1 MEMKGAIFDMDGLL
15 FDTENIYQETW
26 NELAAENG
34 VTLGIDFVGDICGT
48 SGAHMCRV
56 LEKHYGVADGSVI
69 MEECMKRVRQK
80 LKVHVPK
87 KSGAERIVKTF
98 CDKGIRLAVA
108 SSSYPEQIA
117 SNLKLAGMREYFD
130 AVVSGK
136 EVKHGKPAPDIF
148 LLAAERIH
156 CTPETCYVFEDSENG
171 IRAGKAAGCTAIMIP
186 DVLAP
191 SEEIKKF
198 VDGIY
203 ESLDEF
209 TEEVLEKIPNVWIAN
224 YNCPGQIVITGLTN
238 EVQQASLAL
247 KEAGAKRV
255 VELKVS
261 GPFHSL
267 LLKPAG
273 EALLK
278 EMESMS
284 FSTLQVPYVANAT
297 AEIVTDSK
305 KISTFFAKGIYSS
318 VRWQQSIETMLENGV
333 DTFVEIGP
341 GKTLAGFMRKIAPKA
356 TVYNVSSFEDAIAL
370 EKCLSKA

>member
-1 MEMKGAIFDMDGLL
+1 MKY
-15 FDTENIYQETW
+15 E
-26 NELAAENG
+26 AA
-34 VTLGIDFVGDICGT
+34 VLRCTPTISPAARAVAPATKKRISSDC
-48 SGAHMCRV
+48 CRV
-56 LEKHYGVADGSVI
+56 VSLLRRSYMSHPNHFSLARTAPNIFRAQKIYGKNFPEIANTI
-69 MEECMKRVRQK
+69 I
-80 LKVHVPK
+80 K
-87 KSGAERIVKTF
+87 KI
-98 CDKGIRLAVA
+98 
-108 SSSYPEQIA
+108 
-117 SNLKLAGMREYFD
+117 
-130 AVVSGK
+130 
-136 EVKHGKPAPDIF
+136 
-148 LLAAERIH
+148 
-156 CTPETCYVFEDSENG
+156 
-171 IRAGKAAGCTAIMIP
+171 
-186 DVLAP
+186 
-191 SEEIKKF
+191 EEIL
-198 VDGIY
+198 
-203 ESLDEF
+203 ESFE
-209 TEEVLEKIPNVWIAN
+209 NVWIAN

-284 FSTLQVPYVANAT
+284 FSPLQVPYIANAT

-356 TVYNVSSFEDAIAL
+356 TVYNVSSFEDATAL

>member
-1 MEMKGAIFDMDGLL
+1 MRKGHVMSKLAFIFPGQGAQKAGMGKDFYENSEAARSFFDQAQKILDFDLKEMCFGEHEELNLTEYTQPCMVSVCLAIVRELKKRGINPDITAGLSL
-15 FDTENIYQETW
+15 GEYAAVAAAGGM
-26 NELAAENG
+26 NELDAIKLVRRRGILMQSTVPAGEGAMAA
-34 VTLGIDFVGDICGT
+34 VLGLD
-48 SGAHMCRV
+48 A
-56 LEKHYGVADGSVI
+56 
-69 MEECMKRVRQK
+69 
-80 LKVHVPK
+80 K
-87 KSGAERIVKTF
+87 KI
-98 CDKGIRLAVA
+98 
-108 SSSYPEQIA
+108 
-117 SNLKLAGMREYFD
+117 
-130 AVVSGK
+130 
-136 EVKHGKPAPDIF
+136 
-148 LLAAERIH
+148 
-156 CTPETCYVFEDSENG
+156 
-171 IRAGKAAGCTAIMIP
+171 
-186 DVLAP
+186 
-191 SEEIKKF
+191 EEIL
-198 VDGIY
+198 
-203 ESLDEF
+203 ESFE
-209 TEEVLEKIPNVWIAN
+209 NVWIAN

-284 FSTLQVPYVANAT
+284 FSPLQVPYVANAT
-297 AEIVTDSK
+297 AEIVEDSK

-356 TVYNVSSFEDAIAL
+356 TVYNVSSFEDVTAL

>member
-1 MEMKGAIFDMDGLL
+1 MNEKTVGMLAKFTGVSVHTIKYYEKIGLL
-15 FDTENIYQETW
+15 SSTRREHSNYRSYDIRACTDIY
-26 NELAAENG
+26 
-34 VTLGIDFVGDICGT
+34 
-48 SGAHMCRV
+48 
-56 LEKHYGVADGSVI
+56 
-69 MEECMKRVRQK
+69 ECMKYK
-80 LKVHVPK
+80 NLGFALKEVGNLIKEADSEAIDNLLK
-87 KSGAERIVKTF
+87 KRLEEIDASLSELQELKKR
-98 CDKGIRLAVA
+98 GINPDITAGLSLGEYAAVA
-108 SSSYPEQIA
+108 
-117 SNLKLAGMREYFD
+117 
-130 AVVSGK
+130 
-136 EVKHGKPAPDIF
+136 
-148 LLAAERIH
+148 
-156 CTPETCYVFEDSENG
+156 
-171 IRAGKAAGCTAIMIP
+171 AAGGMNELDAIKLVRRRGILMQSTVP
-186 DVLAP
+186 AGEGAMAAVLGLDAKKI
-191 SEEIKKF
+191 EEIL
-198 VDGIY
+198 
-203 ESLDEF
+203 ESFE
-209 TEEVLEKIPNVWIAN
+209 NVWIAN

-284 FSTLQVPYVANAT
+284 FSPLQVPYIANAT

>member
-1 MEMKGAIFDMDGLL
+1 MSKLAFIFPGQGAQKAGMGKDFYENSEAVRSFFDQAQKILDFDLKEMCFGEHEELNLTEYTQPCMVSVCLAIVRELKKRGINPDITAGLSL
-15 FDTENIYQETW
+15 GEYAAVAAAGGM
-26 NELAAENG
+26 NELDAIKLVRRRGILMQSTVPAGEGAMAA
-34 VTLGIDFVGDICGT
+34 VLGLD
-48 SGAHMCRV
+48 A
-56 LEKHYGVADGSVI
+56 
-69 MEECMKRVRQK
+69 
-80 LKVHVPK
+80 K
-87 KSGAERIVKTF
+87 KI
-98 CDKGIRLAVA
+98 
-108 SSSYPEQIA
+108 
-117 SNLKLAGMREYFD
+117 
-130 AVVSGK
+130 
-136 EVKHGKPAPDIF
+136 
-148 LLAAERIH
+148 
-156 CTPETCYVFEDSENG
+156 
-171 IRAGKAAGCTAIMIP
+171 
-186 DVLAP
+186 
-191 SEEIKKF
+191 EEIL
-198 VDGIY
+198 
-203 ESLDEF
+203 ESFE
-209 TEEVLEKIPNVWIAN
+209 NVWIAN

>member
-56 LEKHYGVADGSVI
+56 IEKHYGVTDGSVI

-87 KSGAERIVKTF
+87 KSGAERIVKAF

-108 SSSYPEQIA
+108 SSSYPEQIE
-117 SNLKLAGMREYFD
+117 SNLKLAGLREYFD

-156 CTPETCYVFEDSENG
+156 CTPEICYVFEDSENG

-191 SEEIKKF
+191 SEEIKKS

-209 TEEVLEKIPNVWIAN
+209 TEEVLEK
-224 YNCPGQIVITGLTN
+224 
-238 EVQQASLAL
+238 
-247 KEAGAKRV
+247 
-255 VELKVS
+255 
-261 GPFHSL
+261 
-267 LLKPAG
+267 
-273 EALLK
+273 
-278 EMESMS
+278 
-284 FSTLQVPYVANAT
+284 
-297 AEIVTDSK
+297 
-305 KISTFFAKGIYSS
+305 
-318 VRWQQSIETMLENGV
+318 
-333 DTFVEIGP
+333 
-341 GKTLAGFMRKIAPKA
+341 
-356 TVYNVSSFEDAIAL
+356 
-370 EKCLSKA
+370 

>member
-1 MEMKGAIFDMDGLL
+1 MSKLAFIFPGQGAQKAGMGKDFYENSETARSFFDQAQKILDFDLKEMCFGEHEELNLTEYTPPCMVSVCLAIVQELKKRGINPDITAGLSL
-15 FDTENIYQETW
+15 GEYAAVAAAGGM
-26 NELAAENG
+26 NELDAIKLVRRRGILMQSTVPAGEGAMAA
-34 VTLGIDFVGDICGT
+34 VLGLD
-48 SGAHMCRV
+48 A
-56 LEKHYGVADGSVI
+56 
-69 MEECMKRVRQK
+69 
-80 LKVHVPK
+80 K
-87 KSGAERIVKTF
+87 KI
-98 CDKGIRLAVA
+98 
-108 SSSYPEQIA
+108 
-117 SNLKLAGMREYFD
+117 
-130 AVVSGK
+130 
-136 EVKHGKPAPDIF
+136 
-148 LLAAERIH
+148 
-156 CTPETCYVFEDSENG
+156 
-171 IRAGKAAGCTAIMIP
+171 
-186 DVLAP
+186 
-191 SEEIKKF
+191 EEIL
-198 VDGIY
+198 
-203 ESLDEF
+203 ESFE
-209 TEEVLEKIPNVWIAN
+209 NVWIAN

>member
-1 MEMKGAIFDMDGLL
+1 M
-15 FDTENIYQETW
+15 
-26 NELAAENG
+26 
-34 VTLGIDFVGDICGT
+34 TLGIDLVGDICGT

-56 LEKHYGVADGSVI
+56 IEKHYGVADGSVI

-98 CDKGIRLAVA
+98 FDKGIRLAVA
-108 SSSYPEQIA
+108 SSSYPEQIE

-209 TEEVLEKIPNVWIAN
+209 TEEVLEK
-224 YNCPGQIVITGLTN
+224 
-238 EVQQASLAL
+238 
-247 KEAGAKRV
+247 
-255 VELKVS
+255 
-261 GPFHSL
+261 
-267 LLKPAG
+267 
-273 EALLK
+273 
-278 EMESMS
+278 
-284 FSTLQVPYVANAT
+284 
-297 AEIVTDSK
+297 
-305 KISTFFAKGIYSS
+305 
-318 VRWQQSIETMLENGV
+318 
-333 DTFVEIGP
+333 
-341 GKTLAGFMRKIAPKA
+341 
-356 TVYNVSSFEDAIAL
+356 
-370 EKCLSKA
+370 

>member
-1 MEMKGAIFDMDGLL
+1 MQFLIWMVCCLIQRTSIRKL
-15 FDTENIYQETW
+15 W

-56 LEKHYGVADGSVI
+56 IEKHYGVADGSVI

-87 KSGAERIVKTF
+87 KSGAERIVKAF

-171 IRAGKAAGCTAIMIP
+171 IMPEKQQ
-186 DVLAP
+186 DVLQ
-191 SEEIKKF
+191 
-198 VDGIY
+198 
-203 ESLDEF
+203 L
-209 TEEVLEKIPNVWIAN
+209 
-224 YNCPGQIVITGLTN
+224 
-238 EVQQASLAL
+238 
-247 KEAGAKRV
+247 
-255 VELKVS
+255 
-261 GPFHSL
+261 
-267 LLKPAG
+267 
-273 EALLK
+273 
-278 EMESMS
+278 
-284 FSTLQVPYVANAT
+284 
-297 AEIVTDSK
+297 
-305 KISTFFAKGIYSS
+305 
-318 VRWQQSIETMLENGV
+318 
-333 DTFVEIGP
+333 
-341 GKTLAGFMRKIAPKA
+341 
-356 TVYNVSSFEDAIAL
+356 
-370 EKCLSKA
+370 

>member
-56 LEKHYGVADGSVI
+56 IEKHYGVADGSVI

-87 KSGAERIVKTF
+87 KSGAERIVKAF

-108 SSSYPEQIA
+108 SSSYPEQIE

-156 CTPETCYVFEDSENG
+156 CTPEICYVFEDSENG
-171 IRAGKAAGCTAIMIP
+171 IRAGKAAGGIAIMIP

-203 ESLDEF
+203 GSLDEF
-209 TEEVLEKIPNVWIAN
+209 TEEVLEK
-224 YNCPGQIVITGLTN
+224 
-238 EVQQASLAL
+238 
-247 KEAGAKRV
+247 
-255 VELKVS
+255 
-261 GPFHSL
+261 
-267 LLKPAG
+267 
-273 EALLK
+273 
-278 EMESMS
+278 
-284 FSTLQVPYVANAT
+284 
-297 AEIVTDSK
+297 
-305 KISTFFAKGIYSS
+305 
-318 VRWQQSIETMLENGV
+318 
-333 DTFVEIGP
+333 
-341 GKTLAGFMRKIAPKA
+341 
-356 TVYNVSSFEDAIAL
+356 
-370 EKCLSKA
+370 